1 MTKIKSPD
9 RKFIYISP
17 LKNCEN
23 GIAQQIASLVEQFLI
38 NNIEIQIELARVK
51 VKQIYNHAD
60 EYMKG
65 KDQWHI

>member
-9 RKFIYISP
+9 RSFIYVSP

-23 GIAQQIASLVEQFLI
+23 EVAQRIASLVEQFLI
-38 NNIEIQIELARVK
+38 DNIEIQIELARTK

-65 KDQWHI
+65 KE

>member
-9 RKFIYISP
+9 RNFIYISP
-17 LKNCEN
+17 LKNCKN

-38 NNIEIQIELARVK
+38 RNIEIQIDFAHTK

-65 KDQWHI
+65 KD

>member
-1 MTKIKSPD
+1 MTKVKSPD

-23 GIAQQIASLVEQFLI
+23 ETAAQIASLVEQFLLD
-38 NNIEIQIELARVK
+38 NIEIQIDFAQNK

-65 KDQWHI
+65 KD

>member
-1 MTKIKSPD
+1 MTKVKSPD
-9 RKFIYISP
+9 RNFIYISP

-23 GIAQQIASLVEQFLI
+23 ETAAQIASLVEQFLI

-65 KDQWHI
+65 KD

>member
-1 MTKIKSPD
+1 MTKVKSPD
-9 RKFIYISP
+9 RNFIYISP

-23 GIAQQIASLVEQFLI
+23 ETAQQIASLVERFLLD
-38 NNIEIQIELARVK
+38 NIEIQIELAQAK

-65 KDQWHI
+65 KN